1 MSDNLIEM
9 QGIGKQFNDVSVLKD
24 INFQVK
30 PGEVHTLFGENGSGK
45 SVLMKILSGIL
56 KPDSGLI
63 YFNGEKMNLSSY
75 KDAQL
80 LGIRSV
86 FQNHLL
92 FPDLSVAENLFL
104 SKISGEEKVTLKLLK
119 SDKMYLDCQK
129 LFESLHFKLNPK
141 QLVKDLDLWE
151 KQLLEIAKA
160 VSVKARVIIMDEPT
174 NLFPNFDREN
184 IYKIIEDLKK
194 NGISIIFISHRV
206 EEVLKISDRI
216 TIMRDGQI
224 VTTGTPEELSK
235 DLLIKLSAGADF
247 KDRYPKLKVQKGR
260 VLFKAEDLCM
270 DKVINNIN
278 FTVRKGEILGIA
290 GLVGSG
296 RTAIAKVIFGINK
309 LDRGQIYLNGTKL
322 NIKSPG
328 DAIKA
333 GIGFIS
339 EDRLTE
345 GLIQNFDIASNI
357 TLSNLKKARDGLF
370 LREDKEREVA
380 KRFIKKL
387 VIKTPFVEQKVK
399 NLSGGNQQKVVLS
412 KWFFSGAKVF
422 IFDEPTVGLDNGSKV
437 EVYNMMNEI
446 VLNNGAIILI
456 SSDFSELMG
465 MSDRI
470 LGIYDGCQ
478 VLDVKREK
486 FDLEKILY
494 CITGENKG
502 TELLTP

>member
-1 MSDNLIEM
+1 MSDNIVEM
-9 QGIGKQFNDVSVLKD
+9 CGISKQFNDVLVLKD

-45 SVLMKILSGIL
+45 SVLMKILSGLIES
-56 KPDSGLI
+56 DSGLI
-63 YFNGEKMNLSSY
+63 YFNGEKTSFSSY
-75 KDAQL
+75 KDAQI

-104 SKISGEEKVTLKLLK
+104 SKISGEDKHTRGLIKTN
-119 SDKMYLDCQK
+119 KMYSDCQR
-129 LFESLHFKLNPK
+129 LFDSLNFKMDPK
-141 QLVKDLDLWE
+141 KLVKELDLWE

-160 VSVKARVIIMDEPT
+160 LYVKASVIIMDEAT
-174 NLFPNFDREN
+174 NLFSDADKEN
-184 IYKIIEDLKK
+184 IYKIIKELKQK
-194 NGISIIFISHRV
+194 GISIIFISHKV
-206 EEVLKISDRI
+206 EEVLRISDRI
-216 TIMRDGQI
+216 TIMRDGEVVI
-224 VTTGTPEELSK
+224 TGTPQELSK
-235 DLLIKLSAGADF
+235 DRLIKLSAGNDL
-247 KDRYPKLKVQKGR
+247 KHRYPKLTVQKGR
-260 VLFKAEDLCM
+260 VLLKAENLCM
-270 DKVINNIN
+270 DNIINNIN
-278 FTVRKGEILGIA
+278 FSIRKGEILGIA

-296 RTAIAKVIFGINK
+296 RTAIAKALFGINK
-309 LDRGQIYLNGTKL
+309 LDRGQIFINGTKL
-322 NIKSPG
+322 NIKSPS

-345 GLIQNFDIASNI
+345 GLIQNFDISSNI
-357 TLSNLKKARDGLF
+357 TLSNLHNAKDGFF
-370 LREDKEREVA
+370 LNKDKEKDIAR
-380 KRFIKKL
+380 RFIKKL

-422 IFDEPTVGLDNGSKV
+422 IFDEPTTGLDNGSKV

-470 LGIYDGCQ
+470 LGIYNGAQ
-478 VLDVKREK
+478 VLEMKREE
-486 FDLEKILY
+486 FDLEKILS
-494 CITGENKG
+494 CITGE
-502 TELLTP
+502 

>member
-1 MSDNLIEM
+1 MSDNIIEM
-9 QGIGKQFNDVSVLKD
+9 CGISKQFNDVLVLKD

-30 PGEVHTLFGENGSGK
+30 AGEVHTLFGENGSGK

-56 KPDSGLI
+56 KPDSGSI
-63 YFNGEKMNLSSY
+63 YLNGENINLSSY
-75 KDAQL
+75 KDAQI

-92 FPDLSVAENLFL
+92 FQDLSVAENLFL
-104 SKISGEEKVTLKLLK
+104 SKISAEDKDTIRLIN
-119 SDKMYLDCQK
+119 SDKMYSECQK
-129 LFESLHFKLNPK
+129 LFESLNFKLNPK
-141 QLVKDLDLWE
+141 QLVKELGLWE

-160 VSVKARVIIMDEPT
+160 VSVKSRVIIMDEPT
-174 NLFPNFDREN
+174 NLFSNFDIEN
-184 IYKIIEDLKK
+184 IYKIIEDLKQK
-194 NGISIIFISHRV
+194 GISIIFISHRV

-216 TIMRDGQI
+216 TIMRDGQVVI
-224 VTTGTPEELSK
+224 TGTPEELSK
-235 DLLIKLSAGADF
+235 AMLIKLSAGNDS
-247 KDRYPKLKVQKGR
+247 KHRYPKLTVKKGR
-260 VLFKAEDLCM
+260 VLFKAENLCM
-270 DKVINNIN
+270 DNIINNIN
-278 FTVRKGEILGIA
+278 FTIKKGEILGIA

-296 RTAIAKVIFGINK
+296 RTAIAKAIFGINK
-309 LDRGQIYLNGTKL
+309 LSRGQIFLNGTKL

-345 GLIQNFDIASNI
+345 GLIQNFDIPSNI
-357 TLSNLKKARDGLF
+357 TLSNLNKAKEGFF
-370 LREDKEREVA
+370 LRQDKEKNIAR
-380 KRFIKKL
+380 RFIKKL

-399 NLSGGNQQKVVLS
+399 NLSGGNQQKVVLA

-422 IFDEPTVGLDNGSKV
+422 IFDEPTAWLDNGSKV

-470 LGIYDGCQ
+470 LGIYNGNQ
-478 VLDVKREK
+478 VLDMKREE

-494 CITGENKG
+494 CITGEKN
-502 TELLTP
+502 